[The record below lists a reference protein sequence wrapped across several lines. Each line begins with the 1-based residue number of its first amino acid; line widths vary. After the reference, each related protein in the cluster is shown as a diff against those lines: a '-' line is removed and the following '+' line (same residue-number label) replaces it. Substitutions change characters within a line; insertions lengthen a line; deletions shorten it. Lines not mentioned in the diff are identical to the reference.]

1 MITAK
6 LLLRKDQVLQLVG
19 HHQGRRRLLGN
30 FGIRTDYALHV
41 DQRLTRQSRKGD
53 GWKRNGGV
61 VVKMRASNRHKPLQ
75 FNGY

>member
-30 FGIRTDYALHV
+30 FGIRTDDALHV
-41 DQRLTRQSRKGD
+41 DQRLTGQSRKGD

-61 VVKMRASNRHKPLQ
+61 VVKIRDSKIHWSLK
-75 FNGY
+75 

>member
-30 FGIRTDYALHV
+30 FGIRTDDALHV
-41 DQRLTRQSRKGD
+41 D
-53 GWKRNGGV
+53 
-61 VVKMRASNRHKPLQ
+61 
-75 FNGY
+75 